1 MVKKNLSLYE
11 TFKSYFNY
19 GITSINN
26 SQFFIAI
33 IMLIMNVGSKYIA
46 VNFSKTQEAY
56 LKMIMGRHLLIFSV
70 AFMAT
75 RNFITSIVVLLVFV
89 ILADYAFNENSRFC
103 VLPQTMKDIK
113 NAIDTNND
121 GKISQKEVEDAIKIL
136 KKAKEQK
143 EKKKQIEKFTKF
155 KSLLNI

>member
-1 MVKKNLSLYE
+1 MVKKSLSMYE

-75 RNFITSIVVLLVFV
+75 RNFIVSLIVLLIFV

-103 VLPQTMKDIK
+103 VLPKTMKKIK
-113 NAIDTNND
+113 SALDTDGD
-121 GKISQKEVEDAIKIL
+121 GKVSQKEIEDAL
-136 KKAKEQK
+136 KLLTKAKEQK
-143 EKKKQIEKFTKF
+143 AKEKHIEKFTKF

>member
-1 MVKKNLSLYE
+1 MVKKSLSLYE
-11 TFKSYFNY
+11 KFTSYFNY

-75 RNFITSIVVLLVFV
+75 RNFITSMVVLLFFV
-89 ILADYAFNENSRFC
+89 IFFLRNQHH
-103 VLPQTMKDIK
+103 L
-113 NAIDTNND
+113 
-121 GKISQKEVEDAIKIL
+121 
-136 KKAKEQK
+136 
-143 EKKKQIEKFTKF
+143 
-155 KSLLNI
+155 

>member
-1 MVKKNLSLYE
+1 MVKKSISMYE
-11 TFKSYFNY
+11 TLKSYFNY
-19 GITSINN
+19 AINSINN

-75 RNFITSIVVLLVFV
+75 RNFITSLTVLLIFV

-103 VLPQTMKDIK
+103 VLPQTMKQIK
-113 NAIDTNND
+113 SALDTDKD
-121 GKISQKEVEDAIKIL
+121 GKISQKEIEDAL
-136 KKAKEQK
+136 EVLSKANKQKQK
-143 EKKKQIEKFTKF
+143 EKHIEKFTKF